1 MRQSVSGERIGRYA
15 YGQPQFYLLSPH
27 ELYRRVLCNYFGELI
42 ERGEYFSSEEE
53 LGKVIQN
60 ICYYNVRNFFEFDQL

>member
-1 MRQSVSGERIGRYA
+1 M
-15 YGQPQFYLLSPH
+15 
-27 ELYRRVLCNYFGELI
+27 CNYFGELI

-60 ICYYNVRNFFEFDQL
+60 ICYYNVRNFLNLINYDKGGDIMLQQVMTKPGEIIFEK